1 MEVVMHLRIN
11 DVTVSPA
18 RVDELREVLSNKALP
33 VVMAQKGCQGLL
45 CAADRATGDCAI
57 VSLWDSKA
65 SVQASEQAIASIRSE
80 TVDAVNARLNSV
92 VIAEVLREVRL
103 GPTQVGT
110 RTRVV
115 RLTLSAGS
123 ADKLVEFYDTE
134 AVPRLEAQQ
143 GFLNG
148 RLIREVEHDDRFA
161 AVSHWADAS
170 ALASSEKNST
180 GLRDEVTKAI
190 AGASIERVSTA
201 EIILTERTT

>member
-1 MEVVMHLRIN
+1 MHLRVN

-18 RVDELREVLSNKALP
+18 RVDELRDVLSNKALP

-45 CAADRATGDCAI
+45 CAADRATGNCAI

-65 SVQASEQAIASIRSE
+65 SLQASEQAIASIRSE
-80 TVDAVNARLNSV
+80 TVDAVNAQLNSV
-92 VIAEVLREVRL
+92 VVAEVLREVRL
-103 GPTQVGT
+103 GPSQVGT

-115 RLTLSAGS
+115 WLVAPAGS
-123 ADKLVEFYDTE
+123 TDKLVEFYETE
-134 AVPRLEAQQ
+134 AVPRLEAQA

-148 RLIREVEHDDRFA
+148 RLIREVEDDGRFA
-161 AVSHWADAS
+161 AVSHWADAT

-180 GLRDEVTKAI
+180 ALRDQVTKTI

-201 EIILTERTT
+201 EIILTELIT